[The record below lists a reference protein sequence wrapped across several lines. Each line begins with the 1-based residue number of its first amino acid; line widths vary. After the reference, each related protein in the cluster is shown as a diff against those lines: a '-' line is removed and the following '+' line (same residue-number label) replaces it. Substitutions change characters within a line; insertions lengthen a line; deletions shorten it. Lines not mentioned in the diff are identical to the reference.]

1 MRYRETLEGY
11 LSRLENIL
19 DMDFTEVDD
28 EVCEDVYEMK
38 ADLIYIEDEISSLY
52 DDKLEKLLCKVKK
65 TLQQVISEQGLY
77 DEGAILEMM
86 FPDGMDEEEDN
97 W

>member
-38 ADLIYIEDEISSLY
+38 TDLMYIEDEISSLY
-52 DDKLEKLLCKVKK
+52 DDKLEKLLGKVKK

-77 DEGAILEMM
+77 DEGAVLEMM